1 MSGWDAR
8 RTYLYLTSLVTLI
21 IAIFGIVGLARDV
34 VSLIYPQPSYVYEM
48 RPEPWIKTP
57 ADTMY
62 TRAEIDSMKN
72 ESRRDERARQ
82 RYQRAMDMAQH
93 ITMLI
98 VAVPLFLWHI
108 RQAQRAEPR

>member
-21 IAIFGIVGLARDV
+21 IAIFGIVGLARNA
-34 VSLIYPQPSYVYEM
+34 VSLIYPQPPSYFT
-48 RPEPWIKTP
+48 RPEPWIKSP

-62 TRAEIDSMKN
+62 TRAEIDSMN
-72 ESRRDERARQ
+72 AQSRRDELARE
-82 RYQRAMDMAQH
+82 RYQLTLDLVQH
-93 ITMLI
+93 IAMLV

-108 RQAQRAEPR
+108 RQAQKAER